1 MMTGMF
7 RFLFLGLIYAAFAAT
22 VARAQTAEI
31 NIMAGPSKST
41 SLEITEELQEVGQS
55 CGVEMTIYQ
64 SSGALDNLL
73 AVKKR
78 RNTQFGVIQ
87 SDVLE
92 YLRTYEPDVPD
103 IERAMRGITVAFPL
117 YPQEVQ
123 VLARKEIETFADL
136 AGKRVAIGDQESGT
150 FLTATV
156 ILDLSALSDVVRIA
170 ENPDTALE
178 ALVLGEIDALFF
190 VDGAPSPVF
199 GESSIDFSQIHL
211 LAIDDPVLAAVYEPA
226 VIGADTYSFM
236 EQDVSTVAVR
246 AVMLAYDY
254 APARNRYNEAN
265 CNAVSQVTNLVA
277 QKLGELQENGHPKWR
292 EVDPSASF
300 GDWKTARC
308 AEQGITRG
316 RPLSCEQ

>member
-1 MMTGMF
+1 MIGVF
-7 RFLFLGLIYAAFAAT
+7 RFLCLSLTLTALAAG

-31 NIMAGPSKST
+31 NIMAGPNKST
-41 SLEITEELQEVGQS
+41 SLEITEELQEIGQS
-55 CGVEMTIYQ
+55 CGVEMTVYQ

-123 VLARKEIETFADL
+123 VLARKDIASFADL

-156 ILDLSALSDVVRIA
+156 ILDLSAISDVVRIA
-170 ENPDTALE
+170 ENPDTALG
-178 ALVLGEIDALFF
+178 ALERGEIDALFF

-199 GESSIDFSQIHL
+199 AEESIDFSEIHL
-211 LAIDDPVLAAVYEPA
+211 LPIDDPVLAAVYEPA
-226 VIGADTYSFM
+226 TIAADTYSFM
-236 EQDVSTVAVR
+236 DSDVSTVAVR

-254 APARNRYNEAN
+254 APSRNRYNEAN

-277 QKLGELQENGHPKWR
+277 QKLGDLKANGHPKWT
-292 EVDPSASF
+292 EVDPSATF

-308 AEQGITRG
+308 AEQGISRG
-316 RPLSCEQ
+316 RTLTCNQ